1 WDWGPTFP
9 AARTG
14 RPTTARAAR
23 PVPAAAA
30 WRRASDPVP
39 SAKGDPAEGAPV
51 PRARPAGLPRPR
63 PESRA
68 ARPVPA
74 WEVEAAGRPR
84 PRTVPGRAVV
94 SSRWVARRTA
104 THLRDGPAR
113 APAGALRCGGSDRV
127 SRGAPGELGR
137 PGGGAGADAG
147 PLAQAIDLLA
157 HGGRQG
163 KGLCQ
168 CRFDVRL
175 GQLGA
180 VGEGV
185 VERGD
190 HGLLELRAAER
201 LRLPGERVEI
211 EAPRVPVAAL
221 EVDLQD
227 VAALLHPGQ
236 IDEEDLVEAAL
247 AQQLR
252 RQALDAVGGG
262 HHEHRRGLLLEPGE
276 QRSEHARAHPRIVGT
291 RAHP

>member
-1 WDWGPTFP
+1 
-9 AARTG
+9 
-14 RPTTARAAR
+14 
-23 PVPAAAA
+23 
-30 WRRASDPVP
+30 
-39 SAKGDPAEGAPV
+39 V

-113 APAGALRCGGSDRV
+113 APAGALRCGGSDRG

-147 PLAQAIDLLA
+147 PLAQAADLLA

-163 KGLCQ
+163 NGLRQ
-168 CRFDVRL
+168 SSYNVRL

-185 VERGD
+185 IERGAR
-190 HGLLELRAAER
+190 GPPELGAAER
-201 LRLPGERVEI
+201 LRLPGERDEI
-211 EAPRVPVAAL
+211 DAPRAPVAAL
-221 EVDLQD
+221 EVYLQD
-227 VAALLHPGQ
+227 VAAHLH
-236 IDEEDLVEAAL
+236 
-247 AQQLR
+247 
-252 RQALDAVGGG
+252 
-262 HHEHRRGLLLEPGE
+262 
-276 QRSEHARAHPRIVGT
+276 
-291 RAHP
+291 